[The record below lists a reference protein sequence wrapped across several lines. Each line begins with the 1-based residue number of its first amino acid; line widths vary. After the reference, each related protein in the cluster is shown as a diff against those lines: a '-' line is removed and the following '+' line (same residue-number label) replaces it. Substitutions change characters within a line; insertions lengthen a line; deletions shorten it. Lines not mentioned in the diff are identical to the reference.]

1 MHYWGYVIEKL
12 IDGEPSRTTR
22 RARARQRRTA
32 GRINERGRWSR
43 TAPWL

>member
-1 MHYWGYVIEKL
+1 MHYWGYVIDKL

-22 RARARQRRTA
+22 RARGRAHRT
-32 GRINERGRWSR
+32 GDRINERGGWSR

>member
-12 IDGEPSRTTR
+12 IDGEPSRR
-22 RARARQRRTA
+22 SRRARQRQTV

-43 TAPWL
+43 SAPWL